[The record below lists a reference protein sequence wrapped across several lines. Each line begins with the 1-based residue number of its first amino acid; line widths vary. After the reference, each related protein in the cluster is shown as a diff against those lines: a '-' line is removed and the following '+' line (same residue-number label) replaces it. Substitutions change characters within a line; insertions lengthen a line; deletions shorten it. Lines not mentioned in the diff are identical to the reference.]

1 VRHLKF
7 DFKIDGKNI
16 LSLHRSKT
24 KRIKLFFCSSQSNP
38 TFDSHYSGK
47 KNVHVRIRNWV
58 RPRSTKKFPRFLLF
72 FPWLWKNS
80 RQKSSGEQCKKNVS
94 FGFYVWL
101 VARQKMLRPSSAS
114 TGSFLFSSFLFQFLS
129 IAFINRFHFIF
140 SSNEKVYLT
149 FTFIAIGVHDR
160 VSPSKK

>member
-1 VRHLKF
+1 MRHLKF

-24 KRIKLFFCSSQSNP
+24 KRIKLFFALLKAIQHSIHIIQA
-38 TFDSHYSGK
+38 K

-129 IAFINRFHFIF
+129 IAFISFFLQTKKFI
-140 SSNEKVYLT
+140 
-149 FTFIAIGVHDR
+149 
-160 VSPSKK
+160 